1 MVLGKLKT
9 EPQYSIGK
17 GPRPPIYNI
26 VKTPGPIYSQDKV
39 SNLKFDKPPQWRI
52 GTAERS
58 PLRSGE
64 IYNYFKYPY
73 DKSSDISLIPKK
85 WENVKGGAPTLE
97 PRIRY
102 DFIEK
107 VPGPGR
113 YDPKYQSKSQ
123 VKKTP
128 SYFLGIKPS
137 GCSIDTPTGTGIN
150 VAPWSY
156 KQDNVKALSQH
167 PNFAKYSF
175 QKAAR
180 KGLED
185 KVWTKNESYFV
196 YSSFGNQIMT
206 TKTTEPIQS
215 MPKSTRNGRLKCG
228 YFKSMMERQPSPIKI
243 PLPNF

>member
-1 MVLGKLKT
+1 MVLGTLKT

-52 GTAERS
+52 GTGERS

-113 YDPKYQSKSQ
+113 YDPKYQSQSQ

-137 GCSIDTPTGTGIN
+137 GD
-150 VAPWSY
+150 
-156 KQDNVKALSQH
+156 
-167 PNFAKYSF
+167 
-175 QKAAR
+175 R
-180 KGLED
+180 
-185 KVWTKNESYFV
+185 
-196 YSSFGNQIMT
+196 
-206 TKTTEPIQS
+206 
-215 MPKSTRNGRLKCG
+215 KSTRLNSSHTW
-228 YFKSMMERQPSPIKI
+228 KSRMPSSA
-243 PLPNF
+243 

>member
-1 MVLGKLKT
+1 MVLANLKT

-17 GPRPPIYNI
+17 GARPPIYDI
-26 VKTPGPIYSQDKV
+26 IKTPGPIYSHLKY
-39 SNLKFDKPPQWRI
+39 SNIKYDKPPEWKI
-52 GTAERS
+52 GTSKRS
-58 PLRSGE
+58 PLHFGE

-73 DKSSDISLIPKK
+73 DKSSDISLIPKL

-113 YDPKYQSKSQ
+113 YEPNYRSKSQ
-123 VKKTP
+123 CKTAP
-128 SYFLGIKPS
+128 SYVLGIKTG

-156 KQDNVKALSQH
+156 KQEKFVNSSQH
-167 PNFAKYSF
+167 PRFAKYSF
-175 QKAAR
+175 QKAPR
-180 KGLED
+180 KGLEQ

-196 YSSFGNQIMT
+196 YSAFGDQIMT
-206 TKTTEPIQS
+206 RKPTEPKQS
-215 MPKSTRNGRLKCG
+215 MTKSTRDGRLKCG
-228 YFKSMMERQPSPIKI
+228 VFKSMMERQPQPIKI